1 MYALRADL
9 EAIIPP
15 HFIVQAL
22 DDDADGQ
29 EDAGL
34 FEKVAD
40 AADRAVNAYLSGRY
54 TTPFGAPY
62 PDLVSEAAKVFI
74 AESLYARRGYES
86 ERNPY
91 TARANALRKQ
101 LEAIGNGNGSLGGVP
116 ADTTATRP
124 PMAIVSEPSRTTPSQ
139 KING

>member
-1 MYALRADL
+1 MYASRSDL

-22 DDDADGQ
+22 DDDADGV
-29 EDAGL
+29 EDDGL
-34 FEKVAD
+34 FQKVSD

-54 TTPFGAPY
+54 TTPFGAPF
-62 PDLVSEAAKVFI
+62 PDLVAEAAKIFV

-86 ERNPY
+86 DRNPY
-91 TARANALRKQ
+91 TARANGLRKQ
-101 LEAIGNGNGSLGGVP
+101 LESIGNGNGSLGGIP
-116 ADTTATRP
+116 DHSSGTRP
-124 PMAIVSEPSRTTPSQ
+124 PMAIVTEPSRTTPAQ